1 MEEQQTPRLV
11 LVGHPNVGKSTLF
24 NALTGGKAKVGN
36 YSGVTVSHTKGE
48 FFTPHGKKVEL
59 FDLPGCVS
67 LVSRAADEAVT
78 RDVLLGEEE
87 PALVIVVLD
96 ASALERHLPLAL
108 QVVELGLPALVVLNK
123 IDLAEKNGTRVN
135 SELLAEELGL
145 PVVAIQAEAGKGV
158 LDLKQ
163 ALRFPL
169 PLAPKPAWHASGP
182 AAKAC
187 QELEE
192 KLQSLSVPSA
202 KRQAWML
209 LADADYRTVEQAGIS
224 KESQALARELADGV
238 AEEHGAVEDGLE
250 QTRRE
255 RVRHLSTLVIADS
268 SQESGSSFSDRL
280 DGELLHPWR
289 GWLYFAGIFFLVFW
303 SLFKWSGLPMDA
315 IDGVFG
321 ALGEAASSA
330 LPAGLLTDLLVDG
343 IIAGVGGV
351 VIFLP
356 QILFLFFFL
365 GVLESTGYM
374 ARAAFLMDSLMS
386 KVGLSGRSFLPLLS
400 GYACAIPGVMA
411 ARSVPSAKER
421 LLTILIL
428 PWMSCSARLP
438 VYLLLIP
445 LLVAGDF
452 AQSLVLFAL
461 YFLGTAV
468 AFLAALLLRGKV
480 GIEKSHQP
488 SFLMEMPAYKAPD
501 WAFILRH
508 LLDRAG
514 SFLKKAGTVILA
526 LSIILW
532 ALATFPKAPS
542 GEEQDQFHYSAMG
555 RIGQAIEPVV
565 EPLGWDH
572 RLGTAMLA
580 SFAAREVFNSQVAIS
595 YAIAEDDDEEQTRGD
610 IRDEFRQSYSIA
622 TILSLLVFYVFALQC
637 LPTTAV
643 VGRETKSWKWAL
655 GQLAGMSLFAYVAAL
670 VTFQIV
676 RALT

>member
-1 MEEQQTPRLV
+1 MPRLV

-24 NALTGGKAKVGN
+24 NSLTGGKAKVGN
-36 YSGVTVSHTKGE
+36 YSGVTVSHSKGE

-59 FDLPGCVS
+59 IDLPGCVS

-78 RDVLLGEEE
+78 RDLLLGEHE
-87 PALVIVVLD
+87 PELVVVVLD
-96 ASALERHLPLAL
+96 ASALERHLPIAL
-108 QVVELGLPALVVLNK
+108 QVVELGFPALVVLNK
-123 IDLAEKNGTRVN
+123 IDLAEKNGIRINHEV
-135 SELLAEELGL
+135 LAEELGL
-145 PVVAIQAEAGKGV
+145 PVVPLQAETGKGI

-169 PLAPKPAWHASGP
+169 PLPPQPAWHATGP

-187 QELEE
+187 LELGE
-192 KLQSLSVPSA
+192 KLEQLSVPSA

-209 LADADYRTVEQAGIS
+209 LADSDYRTSEQTGIS
-224 KESQALARELADGV
+224 TESQAVAREVAEGV
-238 AEEHGAVEDGLE
+238 AQEHELVEDILE

-255 RVRHLSTLVIADS
+255 RVRDLSQLVMTES
-268 SQESGSSFSDRL
+268 SQESGLSFSDRL

-303 SLFKWSGLPMDA
+303 SLFKWSGFPMDM
-315 IDGVFG
+315 IDGAFG
-321 ALGEAASSA
+321 ALGGAVSSA
-330 LPAGLLTDLLVDG
+330 LPPGLLTDLLVDG

-365 GVLESTGYM
+365 GILESTGYM
-374 ARAAFLMDSLMS
+374 ARAAFLMDGLMS

-445 LLVAGDF
+445 LLVAGDL
-452 AQSLVLFAL
+452 AQSSVLFAL

-468 AFLAALLLRGKV
+468 AFLAAFLLRGKV
-480 GIEKSHQP
+480 GIEKDHQP
-488 SFLMEMPAYKAPD
+488 SFLMEMPSYKAPD
-501 WAFILRH
+501 WGFIFRH

-542 GEEQDQFHYSAMG
+542 GEEQDQFSHSAMG
-555 RIGQAIEPVV
+555 RIGKVIEPVV
-565 EPLGWDH
+565 KPLGWDH

-595 YAIAEDDDEEQTRGD
+595 YAIEEDDDDEKTRGD
-610 IRDEFRQSYSIA
+610 IRDEFQRSYPIA

-643 VGRETKSWKWAL
+643 VGRETKSWKWAV

-670 VTFQIV
+670 ITFQV
-676 RALT
+676 VSALT

>member
-1 MEEQQTPRLV
+1 MDGEQAPRLV
-11 LVGHPNVGKSTLF
+11 LVGQPNVGKSTLF

-36 YSGVTVSHTKGE
+36 YPGVTVAHKSGE

-59 FDLPGCVS
+59 VDLPGCLS
-67 LVSRAADEAVT
+67 LISRATDEAVT
-78 RDVLLGEEE
+78 RDVLLGEEA
-87 PALVIVVLD
+87 PDLVVVVLD
-96 ASALERHLPLAL
+96 ASSLERHLPLAL
-108 QVVELGLPALVVLNK
+108 QVVELGLPTLVVLNK
-123 IDLAEKNGTRVN
+123 IDVAEANGTRVN
-135 SELLAEELGL
+135 HELLAEELGL
-145 PVVAIQAEAGKGV
+145 PVVPLQADAGKGL

-169 PLAPKPAWHASGP
+169 PLPPHPAWQADGP
-182 AAKAC
+182 IGKVR
-187 QELEE
+187 EDLSE
-192 KLQSLSVPSA
+192 KLAALGVA
-202 KRQAWML
+202 AADRKAWLL
-209 LADADYRTVEQAGIS
+209 LADESYRSDESNGLLPEAEQV
-224 KESQALARELADGV
+224 V
-238 AEEHGAVEDGLE
+238 AEVTAEENFAELFDKS
-250 QTRRE
+250 RRS
-255 RVRHLSTLVIADS
+255 RVRDLAGLVVSEA
-268 SQESGSSFSDRL
+268 SGDEETFSDRL
-280 DGELLHPWR
+280 DRFLLHPVL
-289 GWLYFAGIFFLVFW
+289 GWVFFLGIFFLVFW
-303 SLFKWSGLPMDA
+303 SLFSWSGIPMDW
-315 IDGVFG
+315 IDGAFG
-321 ALGEAASSA
+321 ALGDAVSGA
-330 LPAGLLTDLLVDG
+330 LPPGMFTDLLVDG

-374 ARAAFLMDSLMS
+374 ARAAFLMDGIMS

-445 LLVAGDF
+445 LLVAGSF
-452 AQSLVLFAL
+452 AQGLVLFGL
-461 YFLGTAV
+461 YFLGTAA
-468 AFLAALLLRGKV
+468 AFLTAFLLRGRV
-480 GIEKSHQP
+480 GIEKDQEP
-488 SFLMEMPAYKAPD
+488 TFLMEMPRYKGPD
-501 WAFILRH
+501 WGFIFRH

-526 LSIILW
+526 LSILLW
-532 ALATFPKAPS
+532 ALATFPQAPS
-542 GEEQDQFHYSAMG
+542 GEEQDQFGYSAMG
-555 RIGQAIEPVV
+555 RIGKVIEPVV

-595 YAIAEDDDEEQTRGD
+595 YAIEEGDDEEGTRET
-610 IRDEFRQSYSIA
+610 IRDEFRASYSIA
-622 TILSLLVFYVFALQC
+622 TVLSLLVFYVFALQC

-655 GQLAGMSLFAYVAAL
+655 GQLAGMSLFAYLTAL
-670 VTFQIV
+670 ITFQLVSLI
-676 RALT
+676 T

>member
-1 MEEQQTPRLV
+1 MDGEQTPRVV

-36 YSGVTVSHTKGE
+36 YPGVTVAHKVGE
-48 FFTPHGKKVEL
+48 FFTPHGKKAEL
-59 FDLPGCVS
+59 LDLPGCLS

-78 RDVLLGEEE
+78 RDVLLRENA
-87 PALVIVVLD
+87 PDLVVAVVD
-96 ASALERHLPLAL
+96 ASALERHLPLVL
-108 QVVELGLPALVVLNK
+108 ELVELSLPILVVLNK
-123 IDLAEKNGTRVN
+123 IDVAEANGTRVN
-135 SELLAEELGL
+135 HELLAEELGL
-145 PVVAIQAEAGKGV
+145 PVVPLQADTGKGI

-169 PLAPKPAWHASGP
+169 PSPAQPAWQASGP
-182 AAKAC
+182 VTQAR
-187 QELEE
+187 ENLSE
-192 KLQSLSVPSA
+192 KLAELGTPA
-202 KRQAWML
+202 PRRQAWML
-209 LADADYRTVEQAGIS
+209 LTDCAYRSEAQEGVSAEAQI
-224 KESQALARELADGV
+224 LAREV
-238 AEEHGAVEDGLE
+238 AGEVAIEEHFETA
-250 QTRRE
+250 RRE
-255 RVRHLSTLVIADS
+255 RVRDLARLTVS
-268 SQESGSSFSDRL
+268 ESAGDEGSFSDRL
-280 DGELLHPWR
+280 DQVLLHPIL
-289 GWLYFAGIFFLVFW
+289 GWVFFLGVFFLVFW
-303 SLFKWSGLPMDA
+303 SLFSWSGIPMDL
-315 IDGVFG
+315 IDGAFG
-321 ALGEAASSA
+321 SLGGMVAGA
-330 LPAGLLTDLLVDG
+330 LPAGLFTDLLVDG

-374 ARAAFLMDSLMS
+374 ARAAFLMDGLMG

-411 ARSVPSAKER
+411 VRSVPSAKER

-445 LLVAGDF
+445 LLVAGSL
-452 AQSLVLFAL
+452 AQGLILFGL
-461 YFLGTAV
+461 YFLGTV
-468 AFLAALLLRGKV
+468 TAFLTAFLLRGKV
-480 GIEKSHQP
+480 GIEKDHQP
-488 SFLMEMPAYKAPD
+488 TFLMEMPRYRAPD
-501 WAFILRH
+501 WGFIFRH

-526 LSIILW
+526 LSILLW

-542 GEEQDQFHYSAMG
+542 GEEQDQFAYSAMG
-555 RIGQAIEPVV
+555 RIGKVIEPVV
-565 EPLGWDH
+565 KPLGWDH

-595 YAIAEDDDEEQTRGD
+595 YAIEEADDEEQTRET
-610 IRDEFRQSYSIA
+610 IRDEFRASYSIA
-622 TILSLLVFYVFALQC
+622 TVLSLLVFYVFALQC

-655 GQLAGMSLFAYVAAL
+655 GQLAGMSLFAYLTAL
-670 VTFQIV
+670 LTFQV
-676 RALT
+676 VSLVS